1 MLPPSFLHT
10 CLLAEHGKPKSPWLK
25 CYLATTKPSGCYQQY
40 SHTKSKTHTVP
51 ATKRVN
57 SVPAETRTLSMCL
70 LLWFFFRCRKR
81 LGGAKPHADERS
93 EKVRRLLA
101 GSVSNSKVLHGNS
114 VKHFSLV
121 SQAPCRQPLE
131 LDEHLR

>member
-1 MLPPSFLHT
+1 MVLGNISACVFFAL
-10 CLLAEHGKPKSPWLK
+10 GWFF
-25 CYLATTKPSGCYQQY
+25 
-40 SHTKSKTHTVP
+40 
-51 ATKRVN
+51 
-57 SVPAETRTLSMCL
+57 
-70 LLWFFFRCRKR
+70 FFFRCCKR
-81 LGGAKPHADERS
+81 LRGAKPHADERS

-101 GSVSNSKVLHGNS
+101 RLVSNSKVLYGNS